1 MKKQFYLEKNKV
13 YNFKKKFNLKHKLK
27 IRIQKNNS
35 LEVFISKKYGWEE
48 WLAPNIVWPYT
59 QTQIWEE
66 LNLILKNHKKIIDFI
81 KKGVTNEV

>member
-35 LEVFISKKYGWEE
+35 LEVFISKKYG
-48 WLAPNIVWPYT
+48 
-59 QTQIWEE
+59 
-66 LNLILKNHKKIIDFI
+66 
-81 KKGVTNEV
+81 